1 MLKSFPT
8 YPIFLCLTYHFY
20 GYVGL
25 STVKLGDDD
34 VNKQI
39 LLNITS
45 TFSDKDATQV
55 KFNEL
60 LEEYRTQILQEKL
73 GNAWNDMSEL
83 EQLSISKLNNLF
95 VDYMFSIV
103 YVCSRSCHRLVSL
116 SLKKV
121 PLNQYHLFMNLL
133 SGK

>member
-1 MLKSFPT
+1 MCLSFPT

-45 TFSDKDATQV
+45 TLSDKDATQF

-60 LEEYRTQILQEKL
+60 LEEYRIQIQYTQGHIVVEPSETDCLSCLTWSLQV
-73 GNAWNDMSEL
+73 
-83 EQLSISKLNNLF
+83 F
-95 VDYMFSIV
+95 VDCTPV
-103 YVCSRSCHRLVSL
+103 V
-116 SLKKV
+116 
-121 PLNQYHLFMNLL
+121 
-133 SGK
+133 